1 MSRRT
6 TRSHEEEEFDS
17 LVAARKVLRN
27 PAILVGTMYDGR
39 ELAEIEHEALLAELE
54 TMAQLAE
61 EALLPD
67 DPERARILTAYA
79 AVREPRPEIP
89 AGM

>member
-1 MSRRT
+1 MSRRK
-6 TRSHEEEEFDS
+6 RPADAGEEFDS

-27 PAILVGTMYDGR
+27 PAILVGAVYDGR

-67 DPERARILTAYA
+67 DPERTRILAAYA
-79 AVREPRPEIP
+79 AVREPRPVIP
-89 AGM
+89 AGK